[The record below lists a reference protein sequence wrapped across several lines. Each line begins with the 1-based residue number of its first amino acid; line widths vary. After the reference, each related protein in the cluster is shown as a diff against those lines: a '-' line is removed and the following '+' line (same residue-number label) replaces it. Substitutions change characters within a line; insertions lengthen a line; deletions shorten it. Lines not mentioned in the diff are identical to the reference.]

1 MKLTKHQEFLGG
13 RSACVS
19 CIIGRR
25 RDHWQLDA
33 RRVARAWLQSAR
45 KLSIRCCMP
54 RAQGL
59 PQNQDRGRG
68 PRGAPSLLGDLTT
81 TRCAQGR
88 TCMQLCRRAVRGTW
102 LEVLAVFFRLVL
114 TSFGGPIAHLGY
126 FREVVTKR
134 RWLDDRTYADIIA
147 LCQFLR
153 GPASSQVGIAVGL
166 SRAGYAGDP
175 VATCARRQNQP
186 TVE

>member
-88 TCMQLCRRAVRGTW
+88 TCMQLCRRAVRRAPGLRSWRCFSVSCSLRSVDQSPISDISVSRHQTP
-102 LEVLAVFFRLVL
+102 LARR
-114 TSFGGPIAHLGY
+114 PHLCRHY
-126 FREVVTKR
+126 RPLPV
-134 RWLDDRTYADIIA
+134 
-147 LCQFLR
+147 
-153 GPASSQVGIAVGL
+153 PAGSGIEPGRHC
-166 SRAGYAGDP
+166 SRALPGWIRWGSSCYVCTTAE
-175 VATCARRQNQP
+175 QP